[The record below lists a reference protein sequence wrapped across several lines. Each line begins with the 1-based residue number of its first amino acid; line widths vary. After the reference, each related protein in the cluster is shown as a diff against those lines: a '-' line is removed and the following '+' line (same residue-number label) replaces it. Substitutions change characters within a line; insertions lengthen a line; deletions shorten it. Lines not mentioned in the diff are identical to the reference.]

1 MLSINLRHLRLLV
14 AGALACTAS
23 VIALRAQAGAANG
36 EWRAYGGDTGH
47 TRYAPLDQINAAN
60 FSKLTVAWR
69 FKADHL
75 GPRPEFMFES
85 TPVMA
90 NGVLY
95 STAGSR
101 RAVVALDP
109 GNRRR
114 ALDAQRARRRARR
127 RRHRGSSPAAAWR
140 TGPTARRS
148 ESSTS
153 RRAISWWR

>member
-1 MLSINLRHLRLLV
+1 MYPLHPRRFVFAAIL
-14 AGALACTAS
+14 LACTCTGIS
-23 VIALRAQAGAANG
+23 LRGQSGALKG
-36 EWRAYGGDTGH
+36 EWHAYGGDTGH
-47 TRYAPLDQINAAN
+47 TRYSPLDQIDAAN

-109 GNRRR
+109 ETGEELWMHSEREGP
-114 ALDAQRARRRARR
+114 
-127 RRHRGSSPAAAWR
+127 RGAAAPRPRSGRGQAER
-140 TGPTARRS
+140 THRKEEP
-148 ESSTS
+148 
-153 RRAISWWR
+153 IL